1 MREDKLAQQMF
12 YGGCAFLPWLWIVNV
27 LYFRKAVYGPI
38 PLVDYF
44 PGGDRRQAALD
55 RFADGSA
62 YDDDEE
68 DGPIENMPQVGGS
81 GSDDTDAETDFGD
94 DDDGGGDGSGD
105 NGESRVRARRVQ
117 RGVEKWVKR
126 STMSASF
133 SSSVASSRSSSSAPK
148 TTLSLWRNCSAH
160 AIGRAVM
167 LNPSTTTGTSMASA
181 TPS

>member
-44 PGGDRRQAALD
+44 PGGDRRQAALE

-126 STMSASF
+126 STMSATLVVGLFVTWVAVFQVYKDSF
-133 SSSVASSRSSSSAPK
+133 GPK
-148 TTLSLWRNCSAH
+148 WF
-160 AIGRAVM
+160 VM
-167 LNPSTTTGTSMASA
+167 SEDEGLKTGW
-181 TPS
+181 

>member
-62 YDDDEE
+62 CDDDG

-81 GSDDTDAETDFGD
+81 ASDDTDAETDFD
-94 DDDGGGDGSGD
+94 DDDGGDGSGD
-105 NGESRVRARRVQ
+105 NEESRVRARRVQ

-126 STMSASF
+126 STMSATLVVGLFVTWVAVFQVYKDSF
-133 SSSVASSRSSSSAPK
+133 GPN
-148 TTLSLWRNCSAH
+148 WF
-160 AIGRAVM
+160 VM
-167 LNPSTTTGTSMASA
+167 SEDEGLRTGW
-181 TPS
+181 